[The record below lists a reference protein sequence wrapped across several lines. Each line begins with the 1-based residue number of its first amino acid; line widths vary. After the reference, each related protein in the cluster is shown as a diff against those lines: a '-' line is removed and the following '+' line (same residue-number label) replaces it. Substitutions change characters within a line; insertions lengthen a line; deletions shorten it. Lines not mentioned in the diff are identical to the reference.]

1 MDQARRVAVVIVNY
15 RTPELCCDALASL
28 AGEIDPERD
37 VAVVVDNASGDGSA
51 EQIEAWI
58 AARDAAHWAR
68 LLRARGNGG
77 FAAGNNLAI
86 RSVDADFY
94 LLLNSDAQLRPGALA
109 ALLAAAAARPDA
121 GLLGP
126 RIEDAAGVA
135 QMSTFV
141 DHSPASELI
150 RGAATGPL
158 SRLLRRWD
166 VGQAEPSGEPDW
178 LSFAC
183 VMIRRAV
190 VETAGLL
197 DEGYFLYYED
207 CDYCRR
213 ARRAGWKHAYVPE
226 ARALHLHGASSSL
239 PAALSRR
246 ERAPAY
252 LYDSRA
258 RYFTKFYGRSG
269 LWLANALWTLGRTL
283 SLTRERLGRKPPHT
297 SDREWLDIWRGSPT
311 RPAARSDRGRR

>member
-1 MDQARRVAVVIVNY
+1 MDEARRVAVVIVNY
-15 RTPELCCDALASL
+15 RTAELCCDALASL

-51 EQIEAWI
+51 ERIEAWI
-58 AARDAAHWAR
+58 AERGASRWAR
-68 LLRARGNGG
+68 LLRAPANRG

-86 RSVDADFY
+86 RSVVADFY
-94 LLLNSDAQLRPGALA
+94 LLLNSDAQLRPGALG

-126 RIEDAAGVA
+126 RIEDTAGIA

-150 RGAATGPL
+150 RAANTGPL

-166 VGQAEPSGEPDW
+166 VAQAEPAAEPDW

-213 ARRAGWKHAYVPE
+213 ARRAGWKHVFVPA
-226 ARALHLHGASSSL
+226 ARAVHLHGASSSL
-239 PAALSRR
+239 PGALSRR
-246 ERAPAY
+246 ERGPAY

-258 RYFTKFYGRSG
+258 RYFTKFYGRTG
-269 LWLANALWTLGRTL
+269 LWLANGLWTLGRAV
-283 SLTRERLGRKPPHT
+283 SLARERLGTKRPHT
-297 SDREWLDIWRGSPT
+297 SAQEWLDIWRGDPGVE
-311 RPAARSDRGRR
+311 RGDGVER